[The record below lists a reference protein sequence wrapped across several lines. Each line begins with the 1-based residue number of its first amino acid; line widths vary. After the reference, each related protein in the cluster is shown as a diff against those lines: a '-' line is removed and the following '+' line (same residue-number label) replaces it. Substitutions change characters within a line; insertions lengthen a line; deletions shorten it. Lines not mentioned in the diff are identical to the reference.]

1 MRDGSSGCR
10 GAGERP
16 AGSEGSEHSRDPLCV
31 GGMLLGTEKIQC
43 GLSCTEIHTNVEKYP
58 KDQSFT
64 LISSGLICW
73 AYL

>member
-31 GGMLLGTEKIQC
+31 GGNA
-43 GLSCTEIHTNVEKYP
+43 SWN
-58 KDQSFT
+58 
-64 LISSGLICW
+64 
-73 AYL
+73 